1 MTVAIRPSLFTPL
14 GLSQWLVGC
23 CTTRSIGNL
32 GYLPHRAC
40 PGGSLAVALPEA
52 LGISVVRKPINHRG
66 RPGGVK
72 FNKQLPASACAR
84 LQRLEVLEA
93 EQGEHDHQELVAVAV
108 LSKLERAP
116 TDHADADDD

>member
-1 MTVAIRPSLFTPL
+1 MTFAIRPSLFTPP
-14 GLSQWLVGC
+14 GLPRWLVGFR
-23 CTTRSIGNL
+23 TTRSIRNL
-32 GYLPHRAC
+32 GYLPHWAC
-40 PGGSLAVALPEA
+40 PSGSLAVALPEA

-72 FNKQLPASACAR
+72 FNKQLPATARAR
-84 LQRLEVLEA
+84 LQCLEVLEA

-116 TDHADADDD
+116 TDHAGTDED